1 MCVTQI
7 PGSVLQVNNIIVVLQ
22 SVINYD
28 YDYDYKTGNAIIM
41 HQRTC
46 DISTRSRKRCKERQS
61 LSEEYNCFNGICQ
74 L

>member
-46 DISTRSRKRCKERQS
+46 DIST
-61 LSEEYNCFNGICQ
+61 L
-74 L
+74 